1 MEMDVF
7 AESED
12 GKTLV
17 LGEAKLS
24 LTKREAEHALSE
36 LQAKATQL
44 PFARN
49 YQNIIHRLFVAKGGS
64 YECLNLRWAERMC
77 I

>member
-1 MEMDVF
+1 MEIDVL

-17 LGEAKLS
+17 VGEAKLS
-24 LTKREAEHALSE
+24 LTKRDAEHALSE
-36 LQAKATQL
+36 LKAKTAQL

-49 YQNIIHRLFVAKGGS
+49 YQNIIPRLFVAKGGS
-64 YECLNLRWAERMC
+64 YECLDLRWAERQ
-77 I
+77 